1 MFQFKHSLIL
11 ASLSQEM
18 IVPLH
23 NFLVFPISQ
32 GQNDNFQY

>member
-11 ASLSQEM
+11 ASLSQEI

-23 NFLVFPISQ
+23 NFLIFPISEEE
-32 GQNDNFQY
+32 NDDFQY